1 MCVGDA
7 HFFPAPQRRDRS
19 RHDDAVV
26 VRTLR
31 IPAAQPA
38 AVDDEPVGVF
48 LRRAAERAQERRGRR
63 EPVALLDA
71 QAAAL

>member
-63 EPVALLDA
+63 SRSLSLMRRR
-71 QAAAL
+71 AAL